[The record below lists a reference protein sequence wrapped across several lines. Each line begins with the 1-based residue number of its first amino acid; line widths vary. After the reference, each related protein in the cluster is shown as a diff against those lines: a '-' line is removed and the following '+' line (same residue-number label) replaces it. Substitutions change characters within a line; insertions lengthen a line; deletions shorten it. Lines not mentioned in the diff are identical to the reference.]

1 MFDTTEFLIIGQSL
15 SVLTYIFGV
24 LVYALPLPM
33 IGLKKWAPRLVSDG
47 IYALV
52 LVTAYNIIVTTAN
65 QLQIQL
71 TGSWPSYL
79 EWINNNIATLTA
91 IYQYVLFFVG
101 VLSVIPYVGSVTQ
114 ALFPTWTVTT
124 ILSGALSFLST
135 LELISLL
142 IYNDFTV
149 LVAMGIMLFALP
161 FRLGRAIGASLLA
174 SSIIFY
180 IGLPYM
186 PTFLINIG
194 LSPLSPNEIYLPL
207 NQHVTNTTIVNTFQL
222 VYQYI
227 VPSVLGYLVFGP
239 MIYLGILS
247 GLSIGLA
254 NTIAGYGGRLPFPLD
269 VI

>member
-1 MFDTTEFLIIGQSL
+1 MFGATEFLLIGQSL
-15 SVLTYIFGV
+15 SVLTYTLGV
-24 LVYALPLPM
+24 LVYSLPVP
-33 IGLKKWAPRLVSDG
+33 ISGLKRWAPRLVSDG

-52 LVTAYNIIVTTAN
+52 LVTAYNIIVTTVD
-65 QLQIQL
+65 QLQSQL
-71 TGSWPSYL
+71 TGSWASYVD
-79 EWINNNIATLTA
+79 WINNSMSTVTA
-91 IYQYVLFFVG
+91 IYQYILLIVG
-101 VLSVIPYVGSVTQ
+101 LLSAIPYVGSALQ

-124 ILSGALSFLST
+124 VLSGTLSFMST

-142 IYNDFTV
+142 IYNDYTV
-149 LVAMGIMLFALP
+149 LAAMGIMLFALP
-161 FRLGRAIGASLLA
+161 FRLGRAIGASILA

-186 PTFLINIG
+186 PTFLLNIG
-194 LSPLSPNEIYLPL
+194 LSPVSPNEIYLPP
-207 NQHVTNTTIVNTFQL
+207 NQQITNTTIVNTFQM
-222 VYQYI
+222 VYQYV

-254 NTIAGYGGRLPFPLD
+254 NAIAGYGGRLPFPLD